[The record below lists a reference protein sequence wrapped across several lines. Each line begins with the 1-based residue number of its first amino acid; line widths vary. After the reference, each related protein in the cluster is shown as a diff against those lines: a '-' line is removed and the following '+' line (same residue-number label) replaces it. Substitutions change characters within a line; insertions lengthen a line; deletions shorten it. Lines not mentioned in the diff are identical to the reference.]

1 MKETAWIDMEDAIRD
16 QLALQVELS
25 FDRHHEFMLKH
36 GLARCRDAVDVGT
49 GNGLFLGRVAMNN
62 PAIRFHG
69 IDNKPH
75 MIEEARE
82 RDIRNVHWVQADAL
96 DPITRTMLGSTNGI
110 LMRYFLLHM
119 PNTSDSLSQMLA
131 EVKPGTRLWIFDLD
145 TDHSRCE
152 PYQAEY
158 ESFRDI
164 VRRFCEQNSV
174 ETRAGTV
181 LPPILET
188 LGLAVE
194 EVAVE
199 PFNNQAVDPSR
210 FAEYLYREAMLYHYF
225 MEGTDTSDTLTAL
238 KHFLCDVMDHDLHF
252 VQYGMIMISAVKR
265 PSSNG
270 HGAEHP

>member
-1 MKETAWIDMEDAIRD
+1 MKETAWLDKEDDIRA

-25 FDRHHEFMLKH
+25 FDRHHVFMRKH
-36 GLARCRDAVDVGT
+36 GLAECGNIVDVGT
-49 GNGLFLGRVAMNN
+49 GNGLFLGKVAQSN
-62 PAIRFHG
+62 PAIRFSG

-75 MIEEARE
+75 MIEEAGE
-82 RDIRNVHWVQADAL
+82 RGIPNVDWVEADAL
-96 DPITRTMLGSTNGI
+96 DPITRTMLGSTQGI
-110 LMRYFLLHM
+110 LMRYFLLHL
-119 PNTSDSLSQMLA
+119 PDTRVSLSHMLA

-152 PYQAEY
+152 PYHAAY

-188 LGLAVE
+188 LGFAVG
-194 EVAVE
+194 EVAAE
-199 PFNNQAVDPSR
+199 PFNNQAVDSSR
-210 FAEYLYREAMLYHYF
+210 FAEYLYREAALYHYF

-238 KHFLCDVMDHDLHF
+238 KHFLYDVMDPTTYF
-252 VQYGMIMISAVKR
+252 VQYGMIMISAVKK
-265 PSSNG
+265 PS
-270 HGAEHP
+270 